1 MTSSKGVWDL
11 KVEFLNVLQ
20 TNLDVVEEISE
31 AISRVIRS
39 GTYIN
44 GKEVTKFENEF
55 SGFVSSSYC
64 VGVGNGLDAIR
75 LALQAVGVGEGD
87 EVIVPAHTFIAT
99 WLAVTQCG
107 ANVVPVEPTEFGYN
121 IDPGCIEEKIT
132 SRTKAIVVVH
142 LYGFPVQLD
151 LIHEIANRFGIRVI
165 EDAAQ
170 AHGALCDGSR
180 IGSQSDAVAWSFYPG
195 KNLGAIGD
203 AGAVTTNDELIASKI
218 RRLANY
224 GSVAKY
230 EHTEL
235 GWNSRLDPIQ
245 AAVLSVKLKNLE
257 NWNQRRRAVAGSY
270 IGEIKSTY
278 LPWKETVQID
288 TAAWHIFPIETSNR
302 PALVE
307 HLSKNGIDTLV
318 HYPKPPHLQ
327 NPYVRAFENS
337 AFPLT
342 ESKCNRLLSLPIGPH
357 MSTESVKHVIEVLNG
372 FEL

>member
-1 MTSSKGVWDL
+1 L

-20 TNLDVVEEISE
+20 TNLDVFEEISD
-31 AISRVIRS
+31 AISKVICS

-44 GKEVTKFENEF
+44 GIEVTKFESEF
-55 SGFVSSSYC
+55 SDYVSSNHC

-75 LALQAVGVGEGD
+75 LALQAVGVGAGD

-107 ANVVPVEPTEFGYN
+107 ASVIPVEPTEFGYN
-121 IDPGCIEEKIT
+121 IDPARIEEKIT

-142 LYGFPVQLD
+142 LYGFPVQLE
-151 LIHEIANRFGIRVI
+151 LIHKIARRHNIRVI

-170 AHGALCDGSR
+170 AHGACFDGSR
-180 IGSQSDAVAWSFYPG
+180 IGSHSDAIAWSFYPG

-218 RRLANY
+218 RCLANY
-224 GSVAKY
+224 GSVSKY
-230 EHTEL
+230 EHIEM

-257 NWNQRRRAVAGSY
+257 NWNQRRREVASIY
-270 IGEIKSTY
+270 IAEIKSTY
-278 LPWKETVQID
+278 VPWLGKVRID
-288 TAAWHIFPIETSNR
+288 DAAWHIFPIETSNR
-302 PALVE
+302 TALVE

-327 NPYVRAFENS
+327 TPYVREFENS
-337 AFPLT
+337 SFPLT

-357 MSTESVKHVIEVLNG
+357 MLTESVKHVIEVLNG